1 MTDPISRP
9 PVLVLVRDLM
19 FCSRITATA
28 TTANIPFKVIRDPA
42 KLAGE
47 IGDRLIVDLNQP
59 QTIAAAGDWH
69 RTTGRPV
76 IGFVSHV
83 DVETISQAKA
93 AGLDRILARSQ
104 FVQQLSALLND
115 RGDGSAAAH

>member
-1 MTDPISRP
+1 MTDTTSRP
-9 PVLVLVRDLM
+9 PVLVMVRDLM

-28 TTANIPFKVIRDPA
+28 GAANVPFKVIRDPA

-59 QTIAAAGDWH
+59 QTITAAADW
-69 RTTGRPV
+69 RRATGRAV

-83 DVETISQAKA
+83 DSETIAAAKA
-93 AGLDRILARSQ
+93 AGLDRVMARSQ
-104 FVQQLSALLND
+104 FVQLLPTLLTEP
-115 RGDGSAAAH
+115 